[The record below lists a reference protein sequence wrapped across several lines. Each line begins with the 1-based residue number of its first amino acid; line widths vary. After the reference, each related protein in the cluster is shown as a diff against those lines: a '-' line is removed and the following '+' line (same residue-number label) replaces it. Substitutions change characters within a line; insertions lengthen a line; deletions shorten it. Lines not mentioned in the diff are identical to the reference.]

1 MVYIFYINHGGEY
14 FKASIKSDNRKS
26 VERYLESI
34 SKEVVY
40 KGRKKDGLI
49 REDGHKKIP
58 CGELIQYKYYGNI
71 LPRGLSPDK
80 RYKRWE
86 ST

>member
-34 SKEVVY
+34 SSEVVY
-40 KGRKKDGLI
+40 KEKKKNGTVK
-49 REDGHKKIP
+49 EKCNKKIP
-58 CGELIQYKYYGNI
+58 CGELIQYSYYGKI
-71 LPRGLSPDK
+71 LPKGLQPDK
-80 RYKRWE
+80 RYTIWH
-86 ST
+86 TT